1 MCGAPGSG
9 APLTL
14 VSRQAP
20 WKLPACLPSLSP
32 LCLRSHLYD
41 PEQGVRASRRANPA
55 SLAYGKPAKSLFID
69 FFIWSYVF
77 RGASKVEFFFAKT
90 WMTGKSA
97 LSARL
102 FPSATPVDS

>member
-32 LCLRSHLYD
+32 LRLRSHLYD

-55 SLAYGKPAKSLFID
+55 SLAYGKPAKSCFID
-69 FFIWSYVF
+69 CFIWSYVF
-77 RGASKVEFFFAKT
+77 RCPSVLAFFAKT
-90 WMTGKSA
+90 WMPGKSA
-97 LSARL
+97 LFVCL
-102 FPSATPVDS
+102 FPSVTPVDS